1 MSKATEELL
10 ADLHGKLA
18 DSMARKLA
26 GDDAT
31 ASDLNVIRQF
41 LKDNGVNSD
50 GVANPKLKALSDD
63 LPDDLD
69 GSNVHPL
76 YGG

>member
-1 MSKATEELL
+1 MTKATEDLL
-10 ADLHGKLA
+10 ASLHGELAKAMADKLR
-18 DSMARKLA
+18 D
-26 GDDAT
+26 GTAT

-41 LKDNGVNSD
+41 LKDNGVNAD
-50 GVANPKLKALSDD
+50 GVRDPEIVSLTDS

-69 GSNVHPL
+69 NVIPM